1 MTPSVQKIEELLQPG
16 VESLGYELVCV
27 ELLQRGSAILRL
39 YVDAADGVGVKDCE
53 AVSRYVSGVLDVD
66 DPLVGQYVLEVSS
79 PGADRPLVSADH
91 FLRFRGQQ
99 ARVQLRRPLD
109 GSKNFRGVIVD
120 VVDAE
125 LQREVDGEL
134 LVLPLAI
141 IRRARLV
148 PDFIE
153 AGVH

>member
-125 LQREVDGEL
+125 LQLEVDGEL